1 MARTDKAAR
10 RAARTLILQV
20 LYELDLTDHKPA
32 LVMADHIAGAELDD
46 ETERF
51 ARAMVAGVVE
61 RREELDGYIQKVA
74 PEWPTEQMAPIDRGI
89 LRMAMYELLY
99 QEETP
104 VRIAINEAVEL
115 AREFGSENSRRFVN
129 GALGTFAR
137 EYLDRA

>member
-1 MARTDKAAR
+1 MARTDKAVR

-20 LYELDLTDHKPA
+20 LYEIDLTDHKPA
-32 LVMADHIAGAELDD
+32 LVMANHLDEAELDE

-51 ARAMVAGVVE
+51 VRAMVVGVLE
-61 RREELDGYIQKVA
+61 KREELDGYIQQVA

-115 AREFGSENSRRFVN
+115 AREFGSESSRRFVN

-137 EYLDRA
+137 EHLDRS